1 MIITALLLLLLTGVL
16 MWSIVGPRILG
27 PARQAAAALRISRL
41 AEQVA
46 AAAQAAAK
54 PPPW

>member
-1 MIITALLLLLLTGVL
+1 MIIPALLLLLLTGVL

-41 AEQVA
+41 AEHVA